1 VSRTKRYPNSSA
13 PSVFLLLKHFK
24 RIRRKQKKKI
34 SVRRL
39 YRRKR
44 LPVRGKRW
52 KRRSKRGLYNV
63 NYAK

>member
-1 VSRTKRYPNSSA
+1 MKRYPNSSA
-13 PSVFLLLKHFK
+13 PNVSLLLKHFK
-24 RIRRKQKKKI
+24 RTRRKQKKKI

-39 YRRKR
+39 YRKKT
-44 LPVRGKRW
+44 LPVRDKRW

>member
-1 VSRTKRYPNSSA
+1 V
-13 PSVFLLLKHFK
+13 
-24 RIRRKQKKKI
+24 IRLTFPIRKGTVTGKQKKKI
-34 SVRRL
+34 SARRL

>member
-1 VSRTKRYPNSSA
+1 MKGYPNSSA
-13 PSVFLLLKHFK
+13 PSVSLLLKHFK
-24 RIRRKQKKKI
+24 RIRRKQKKKT
-34 SVRRL
+34 SARRL

>member
-1 VSRTKRYPNSSA
+1 MKGYPNSSA
-13 PSVFLLLKHFK
+13 PSVSLLLKHFK
-24 RIRRKQKKKI
+24 RTRRKQKKKT
-34 SVRRL
+34 SARRL